1 MGHEL
6 KTAVP
11 FAELERGLRHLTL
24 HRKTVACGW
33 QEVRLATLCARHQLS
48 ATQSVDVSEIRAFIL
63 HFMAVRPSLS
73 IIIDR

>member
-11 FAELERGLRHLTL
+11 VAELERGLRHLTL
-24 HRKTVACGW
+24 HRKTVARGW

-48 ATQSVDVSEIRAFIL
+48 ATESVDVSEIGAQSP
-63 HFMAVRPSLS
+63 HFMAVRPRLS